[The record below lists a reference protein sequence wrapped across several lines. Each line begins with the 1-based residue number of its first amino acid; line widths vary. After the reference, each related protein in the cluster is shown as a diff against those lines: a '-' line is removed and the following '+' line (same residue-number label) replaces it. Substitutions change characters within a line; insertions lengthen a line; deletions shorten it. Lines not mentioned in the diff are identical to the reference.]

1 MMAEKLFSEF
11 EEATK
16 AQWKERVLKEL
27 NGAPYEKLI
36 WEKDALQIE
45 PYYTK
50 EEVSSANEQI
60 TELSNQRS
68 WQVRQDFPAADFKH
82 TNKKILKALENGVNA
97 IGIRFTDACAVA
109 DMETLLEDVFLD
121 MVSIHFVAAENAES
135 VFDAFVAVAVK
146 RNYDLKTLQGSF
158 DTDPLCKN
166 EQPDYDALKKQLEKF
181 SAKLP
186 LFKLITVHAQGD
198 TAVDELVS
206 AMNKSEKYFSG
217 LSALGYDKNQLAKQ
231 LQFFVPVGV
240 EYFIE
245 IAKLRALRIL
255 WNRFLSEQ
263 GVPAV
268 AAFVQAQK
276 SWKHNDET
284 YPYINMLRHTTEAM
298 STVMGGCDVLSLRT
312 ADKTNQFSNDFFER
326 IAVNIQHILKHES
339 HLDAVA
345 DPAAGSYY
353 IETITQKLTEAAAQR
368 FQK

>member
-1 MMAEKLFSEF
+1 MPENLFSEF
-11 EEATK
+11 SPATK
-16 AQWKERVLKEL
+16 EQWKQRVLKEL
-27 NGAPYEKLI
+27 NGAPYENLI
-36 WEKDALQIE
+36 WQKEGLQIE

-50 EEVSSANEQI
+50 EETSSSNPHI
-60 TELSNQRS
+60 TELSNQKG
-68 WQVRQDFPAADFKH
+68 WQVRQDFAAADFKS

-97 IGIRFTDACAVA
+97 IGIRFTGACAMA

-135 VFDAFVAVAVK
+135 IFDAFVAMAEK

-158 DTDPLCKN
+158 DTDPLCKQ
-166 EQPDYDALKKQLEKF
+166 EQPDYVALKKQLDKF

-198 TAVDELVS
+198 TAIDELVS
-206 AMNKSEKYFSG
+206 AMNKAEKYFSG
-217 LSALGYDKNQLAKQ
+217 LSALGYDKNQLANQ
-231 LQFFVPVGV
+231 VQFFVPVGV

-245 IAKLRALRIL
+245 LAKLRALRIL

-263 GVPAV
+263 GVHAV

-276 SWKHNDET
+276 SWKHNYET
-284 YPYINMLRHTTEAM
+284 YSYINMLRHTTEAM
-298 STVMGGCDVLSLRT
+298 SAVMGGCDVLSLRT
-312 ADKTNQFSNDFFER
+312 TDKTNQFSNDFFER

-353 IETITQKLTEAAAQR
+353 IETITQKLVEAAAQR